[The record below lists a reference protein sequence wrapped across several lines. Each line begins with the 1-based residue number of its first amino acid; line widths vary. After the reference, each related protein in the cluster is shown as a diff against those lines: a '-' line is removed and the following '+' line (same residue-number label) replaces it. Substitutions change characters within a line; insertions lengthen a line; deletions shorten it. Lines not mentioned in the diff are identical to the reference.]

1 MDPKIWYASKTI
13 WLNLLSLVAI
23 LVQTQTGFVIDAE
36 MEVAILGIINLI
48 LRIVTK
54 EEIVWTSK

>member
-23 LVQTQTGFVIDAE
+23 LVQTQTGFVISAE

-54 EEIVWTSK
+54 EEIVWSK